1 MAAGGYPHHLS
12 LRPRLRQV
20 YHLRCPV
27 MILAYIL
34 NNLLRWRGK
43 ANRSV
48 INLGFGGLLNIV
60 LDPILIFTFDMGI
73 SGAAIATL
81 FSQCVSLA
89 ILAILLCARSRAT
102 SGSAPGSS
110 PERPRCMETS

>member
-1 MAAGGYPHHLS
+1 
-12 LRPRLRQV
+12 
-20 YHLRCPV
+20 

-34 NNLLRWRGK
+34 NNLLRWQGK

-48 INLGFGGLLNIV
+48 IGLGFGGLLNIV

-89 ILAILLCARSRAT
+89 YPGLLLCARAERH
-102 SGSAPGSS
+102 PGQ
-110 PERPRCMETS
+110 PPAHRPRGQGVMETS